1 MKSIEL
7 VPIRPDLIPELA
19 RICYEA
25 FWDLHARHTDYCD
38 IPDIKAGMQII
49 SHVTTDPD
57 CTGIVATSDGLPIG
71 SIFLL
76 RSDFV
81 AGIGPITIDPR
92 FQSHGVGRILIQWA
106 IYEAHRRGIR
116 QARLFQEAIDTT
128 TLSLYASLGFTWRD
142 SALLIQATPATTDD
156 RSIRSLT
163 IDDFDSI
170 KLLSIRS
177 YGASRAQNADR
188 LLVAKFP
195 GFLRERDGRIVGYL
209 ISSLFGHASA
219 ETDDDLLAL
228 IAHAARHVPP
238 ELATFICPLSRS
250 DLFRKALVARHRTL
264 KVLSYMSL
272 GEFTPPV
279 GSYLPSI
286 QC

>member
-1 MKSIEL
+1 M
-7 VPIRPDLIPELA
+7 
-19 RICYEA
+19 
-25 FWDLHARHTDYCD
+25 
-38 IPDIKAGMQII
+38 
-49 SHVTTDPD
+49 
-57 CTGIVATSDGLPIG
+57 
-71 SIFLL
+71 
-76 RSDFV
+76 
-81 AGIGPITIDPR
+81 
-92 FQSHGVGRILIQWA
+92 
-106 IYEAHRRGIR
+106 
-116 QARLFQEAIDTT
+116 
-128 TLSLYASLGFTWRD
+128 
-142 SALLIQATPATTDD
+142 QATPVTTNE
-156 RSIRSLT
+156 RSIDP
-163 IDDFDSI
+163 IDNLDSI
-170 KLLSIRS
+170 KLLSIHS
-177 YGASRAQNADR
+177 YGASRAKNADR

-238 ELATFICPLSRS
+238 ELATFICPSRPE
-250 DLFRKALVARHRTL
+250 LFRKALVAGYRTL